1 MAGEDPTYLDWVR
14 RQKCLAIG
22 MERHRCVGVIQAHH
36 AGSRVGRPVVKGGD
50 RRAHDR
56 TAIALCV
63 QGHTELHALSGPF
76 ASYQKAAKREWEDR
90 KIAETQARWELDQRG
105 AADAF
110 APVAPAAEPFRLE
123 LVPNAPPPPNG
134 WRISSLPV
142 AEHCGLSPAI
152 AAEHPEAPGRGAFK
166 GKAYHAR
173 VARQKD
179 AADLVALLTEAER
192 AEVESWALPTE
203 ISLDAEHEIALGLTT
218 VGRYSPHGTPGNL
231 TDGTAD
237 IAWPDIEF
245 NPPVAVVGDFKTGA
259 LPIEDGPLTLQLVA
273 YGFAYANKIGATAM
287 RLGIW
292 YARRGE
298 WDWSATIELDSPE
311 AADLWRRVTVA
322 ATNPPIAAPGPWCDS
337 CFQRHRCPA
346 RLLPALAG
354 PLAPELAPF
363 VAGGAELTPA
373 AAAVGLR
380 VIAAMREVAD
390 RAEEHLRAA
399 VRGGLQL
406 VEGGKIYGPSMV
418 AGRRSAD
425 VAGLEAAGLTDYIK
439 PGRPYERWGWRRA

>member
-1 MAGEDPTYLDWVR
+1 MAGEDPAYVDWIR
-14 RQKCLAIG
+14 RQRCLAIG
-22 MERHRCVGVIQAHH
+22 MEGHRCKGPVQAHH

-56 TAIALCV
+56 TAIPICLQA
-63 QGHTELHALSGPF
+63 HTELHDASGPF
-76 ASYQKAAKREWEDR
+76 RAMQKAAKRLWQDDR
-90 KIAETQARWELDQRG
+90 IAETQARWELEQRG
-105 AADAF
+105 APDLV
-110 APVAPAAEPFRLE
+110 PPAEPFRLE
-123 LVPNAPPPPNG
+123 LVPSAPPPPNG

-173 VARQKD
+173 VARQAD
-179 AADLVALLTEAER
+179 AADLMALLTEAER
-192 AEVESWALPTE
+192 TEVEGWALPTDE
-203 ISLDAEHEIALGLTT
+203 PAGAEHEIALGLTM
-218 VGRYSPHGTPGNL
+218 VGRYSPHGTAGNL
-231 TDGTAD
+231 TDGTTD
-237 IAWPDIEF
+237 VAWATGAAAELT
-245 NPPVAVVGDFKTGA
+245 AVVGDYKTGA
-259 LPIEDGPLTLQLVA
+259 LHVEDGPRSLQLVG
-273 YGFAYANKIGATAM
+273 YGFAYANKIGAQHM

-292 YARRGE
+292 YAREAR
-298 WDWSATIELDSPE
+298 WDWGAAIALDSPE

-363 VAGGAELTPA
+363 VAGAADLTPA
-373 AAAVGLR
+373 AAATGLR

-425 VAGLEAAGLTDYIK
+425 VASLEAAGLTEYIK
-439 PGRPYERWGWRRA
+439 PARPYERWGWRRA